1 MAELC
6 KCCGKKVGFLGS
18 SKLSEEFNEP
28 ICDNCY
34 AKFRVKLNIFKNLKD
49 ISELT
54 VRKEE
59 LIKTLDD
66 CNFLNEG
73 KSYILAYME
82 SVENTINDK
91 EHQLIEEERLRNE
104 AVFRQLQIKE
114 NIGSHILT
122 TGYNFENY
130 RITSYLGVISG
141 SVVLGTGF
149 LSEFGAGIG
158 DLLGGQVDTFS
169 DKIEQA
175 RDLALDK
182 LKEKSAHMG
191 GNAIIGIDFDYIT
204 FSNNMIGVV
213 ANGTSVIVEGK
224 DSFI

>member
-1 MAELC
+1 M
-6 KCCGKKVGFLGS
+6 
-18 SKLSEEFNEP
+18 
-28 ICDNCY
+28 
-34 AKFRVKLNIFKNLKD
+34 
-49 ISELT
+49 
-54 VRKEE
+54 
-59 LIKTLDD
+59 IKTLDD